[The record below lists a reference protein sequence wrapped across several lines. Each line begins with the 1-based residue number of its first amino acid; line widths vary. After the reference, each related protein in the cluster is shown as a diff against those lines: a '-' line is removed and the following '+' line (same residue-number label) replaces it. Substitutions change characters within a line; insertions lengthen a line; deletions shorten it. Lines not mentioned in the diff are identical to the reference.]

1 MDVLMPQ
8 MGETVAEG
16 TLTAWHKKVG
26 DTVSA
31 SDILFEIGTD
41 KVEMEVPAQIDG
53 VLKEILVQA
62 GDTVDVGT
70 KLAVIE
76 GSGEETNDA
85 PAPAAPQPETPKAAT
100 PAPAQSPVAPLVDR
114 PKRDRSMKLSPVVRK
129 LLTENNLSHTDIV
142 GTGRDGRIKRG
153 DVLAYLKGPAS
164 VPSTPAPAEAPGA
177 ISGEGITVVPFSYR
191 RKMTAE
197 HMVRSKATS
206 PHVLQAVEVDFS
218 AVNKARQT
226 IGPEWKRREGYSLTY
241 LPFIAKA
248 VCSAIKDFPRING
261 HIEKDHLVVFDR
273 VNLAMAID
281 LNFEGLVA
289 PVIRDA
295 DLKAVTEIARATHE
309 LARRARADE
318 LTPDEFANGTYTI
331 SNNGS
336 FGTLITA
343 PIINQPQVAILST
356 DGITKRP
363 IVIEHDGEDVIAIR
377 PIGILAQSFD
387 HRAIDGSYSGAFK
400 RCVKEILEGKNWVES
415 IS

>member
-16 TLTAWHKKVG
+16 TLTVWHKKVG
-26 DTVSA
+26 DIVSS
-31 SDILFEIGTD
+31 SDVLFEIGTD
-41 KVEMEVPAQIDG
+41 KVEMEVPALMDG
-53 VLKEILVQA
+53 ILTEIFVQA
-62 GDTVDVGT
+62 GETVVVGS

-76 GSGEETNDA
+76 AKGEKAVLPEE
-85 PAPAAPQPETPKAAT
+85 PQNQQVEVVVPTFDVSMNK
-100 PAPAQSPVAPLVDR
+100 L

-129 LLTENNLSHTDIV
+129 LLAENNLGYTDIT
-142 GTGRDGRIKRG
+142 GTGRDSRIKRS
-153 DVLAYLKGPAS
+153 DVLDYLKTGGILPN
-164 VPSTPAPAEAPGA
+164 APATSQAASDVIGD
-177 ISGEGITVVPFSYR
+177 GITVIPFSYR

-218 AVNKARQT
+218 AVDKARKA

-248 VCSAIKDFPRING
+248 VCSAIKDFPNING
-261 HIEKDHLVVFDR
+261 HIEEERLVIFKR
-273 VNLAMAID
+273 VNLAIAID
-281 LNFEGLVA
+281 LNFDGLVA
-289 PVIRDA
+289 PVILDA
-295 DLKAVTEIARATHE
+295 DLKAVTEIARSTND
-309 LARRARADE
+309 LAERARADK
-318 LTPDEFANGTYTI
+318 LSPDEFANATYTI

-343 PIINQPQVAILST
+343 PIINQPQIAILST

-363 IVIEHDGEDVIAIR
+363 IVIEQNGEDLIAIR

-387 HRAIDGSYSGAFK
+387 HRAIDGSYSGAFM
-400 RCVKEILEGKNWVES
+400 RCMKEIIEGKNWLDSVS
-415 IS
+415 